1 MFSSYY
7 FLLKIPILRYFQY
20 YDLLSFNLILNPY
33 LNLNLILYFI
43 LNLIIN
49 LIILYS
55 IIQNL
60 HYQ

>member
-1 MFSSYY
+1 MFSYYY

-20 YDLLSFNLILNPY
+20 YDLLSFNLILNLY

-43 LNLIIN
+43 LYFILNLIT
-49 LIILYS
+49 LYS
-55 IIQNL
+55 INQNL